1 MDHCAISASAFHKQ
15 VDRYQDKFMGL
26 PDYDDSYRKFCELL
40 PQGRARNQLTMT
52 AILRICFCLA
62 LAMTGLNSTFA
73 QGIILE
79 GNSLSNRYYNSDVV
93 QGDTVFA
100 VDFTVTNAGTIQ
112 DIVSW
117 GEDSGAGIPGV
128 GETFHAYVLRPTG
141 ANFQVMTDSGA
152 LTVAN
157 IGANFF
163 AVTPFSLEA
172 GDLIAHYGRG
182 IPLTT
187 VLNGPSRAY
196 YNGSVLPMPTVG
208 DFLQLPG
215 PNYPLYSDG
224 GRDYAIAVNI
234 GSRVVSGGPQILS
247 IAQAGGSVVVSWSAA
262 DTNTLLQTTDLA
274 IGPWT
279 INTSFIPTNGTNIL
293 TFPSS
298 VGNMFFRLGNP

>member
-1 MDHCAISASAFHKQ
+1 MNVASKQ
-15 VDRYQDKFMGL
+15 AHTRFIIIVENCL
-26 PDYDDSYRKFCELL
+26 
-40 PQGRARNQLTMT
+40 LTMT
-52 AILRICFCLA
+52 AAIRSCFCLA
-62 LAMTGLNSTFA
+62 LAVTGLNSTFA

-93 QGDTVFA
+93 PGDTVFA
-100 VDFTVTNAGTIQ
+100 VDFTVTIARTLQ

-117 GEDSGAGIPGV
+117 GENSGVGIPGV

-157 IGANFF
+157 IGTNFF
-163 AVTPFSLEA
+163 AVPPFSLEA

-182 IPLTT
+182 IPLAT
-187 VLNGPSRAY
+187 VPGGPSTAY
-196 YNGSVLPMPTVG
+196 FSGSVLPMPSVG
-208 DFLQLPG
+208 DSLQLPG
-215 PNYPLYSDG
+215 PDYPLYTDG

-234 GSRVVSGGPQILS
+234 GARVVSGGSQILN

-262 DTNTLLQTTDLA
+262 DTNALLQTTDLA
-274 IGPWT
+274 VGPWT
-279 INTSFIPTNGTNIL
+279 TNTSFIPSNGTNIL
-293 TFPSS
+293 TVPSP

>member
-1 MDHCAISASAFHKQ
+1 
-15 VDRYQDKFMGL
+15 
-26 PDYDDSYRKFCELL
+26 
-40 PQGRARNQLTMT
+40 MT
-52 AILRICFCLA
+52 AAIRSCFCLA
-62 LAMTGLNSTFA
+62 LAVTGLNSTFA

-93 QGDTVFA
+93 PGDTVFA
-100 VDFTVTNAGTIQ
+100 VDFTVTIARTLQ

-117 GEDSGAGIPGV
+117 GENSGVGIPGV

-157 IGANFF
+157 IGTNFF
-163 AVTPFSLEA
+163 AVPPFSLEA

-182 IPLTT
+182 IPLAT
-187 VLNGPSRAY
+187 VPGGPSTAY
-196 YNGSVLPMPTVG
+196 FSGSVLPMPSVG
-208 DFLQLPG
+208 DSLQLPG
-215 PNYPLYSDG
+215 PDYPLYTDG

-234 GSRVVSGGPQILS
+234 GARVVSGGSQILN

-262 DTNTLLQTTDLA
+262 DTNALLQTTDLA
-274 IGPWT
+274 VGPWT
-279 INTSFIPTNGTNIL
+279 TNTSFIPSNGTNIL
-293 TFPSS
+293 TVPSP

>member
-1 MDHCAISASAFHKQ
+1 
-15 VDRYQDKFMGL
+15 
-26 PDYDDSYRKFCELL
+26 
-40 PQGRARNQLTMT
+40 MT
-52 AILRICFCLA
+52 ATLRSFFCLA
-62 LAMTGLNSTFA
+62 LAVTGLNSTFA

-100 VDFTVTNAGTIQ
+100 VDFTVTNAGTLQ

-117 GEDSGAGIPGV
+117 GENAGAGIPGV

-141 ANFQVMTDSGA
+141 TTFQVMTDSGA
-152 LTVAN
+152 LMVAN
-157 IGANFF
+157 IGTNFF
-163 AVTPFSLEA
+163 AVPPFRLEA

-187 VLNGPSRAY
+187 VPDGPSMAY
-196 YNGSVLPMPTVG
+196 YDGSVLPMPFVG

-215 PNYPLYSDG
+215 PNYPLYNDG

-234 GSRVVSGGPQILS
+234 GARVVSGGSQILN
-247 IAQAGGSVVVSWSAA
+247 IAQVGGSVVVSWSAT
-262 DTNTLLQTTDLA
+262 DTNALLQTTDLA

-279 INTSFIPTNGTNIL
+279 TNTSFIPNHGTNIL
-293 TFPSS
+293 TVPSA